1 MSNALA
7 KNGADRE
14 RGGSRKRGRDCERG
28 GGRERRQAVSGG
40 AGTRAASAAVVME
53 AAGGPEVLRLV
64 ERDAPEPGPGQ
75 VLVEVAAAGVNFID
89 TYHRSG
95 LYPVALPFV
104 PGLEGAGTVVAAG
117 PQPSEQGGPNGP
129 SESGGQGKSNEPNG
143 SGRPSGSAP
152 GGPAVGDRVAWVDA
166 CGSYARHAAVAADR
180 AVAVPAGIGLET
192 AAAAMLQG
200 LTAHYLAASCP
211 PLEEGMRVLVH
222 AAAGGTGRLLVQMAK
237 LRGAEVVATV
247 GSAAKA
253 ELARSAGADHVIDY
267 NADDLVAGVV
277 AAVGPDAI
285 DVVYDG
291 VGAATYDAGLELL
304 RRRGTMVTFG
314 NASGP
319 VEPKPPLHLSAK
331 SLWLTRPTLW
341 DYMADGA
348 EYAARTAE
356 LFGWIASGRLDINI
370 SERLGLAE
378 AGRAHELI
386 AGRSNAGKILLIR

>member
-1 MSNALA
+1 MMADA
-7 KNGADRE
+7 GAR
-14 RGGSRKRGRDCERG
+14 
-28 GGRERRQAVSGG
+28 
-40 AGTRAASAAVVME
+40 TASAAVVME

-104 PGLEGAGTVVAAG
+104 PGLEGAGTVVAVG
-117 PQPSEQGGPNGP
+117 PDEPSGPNGPNGP
-129 SESGGQGKSNEPNG
+129 SGPGGP
-143 SGRPSGSAP
+143 AP
-152 GGPAVGDRVAWVDA
+152 GRPAVGDRVAWVDA
-166 CGSYARHAAVAADR
+166 CGSYARHAAVTADR
-180 AVAVPAGIGLET
+180 AVAVPPGIGLET

-200 LTAHYLAASCP
+200 LTAHYLAVSCP

-319 VEPKPPLHLSAK
+319 VESKPPLHLSAK

-356 LFGWIASGRLDINI
+356 LFEWIASGRLEINV
-370 SERLGLAE
+370 SERLELGE

-386 AGRSNAGKILLIR
+386 AGRSNAGKILLIG

>member
-1 MSNALA
+1 MS
-7 KNGADRE
+7 AD
-14 RGGSRKRGRDCERG
+14 
-28 GGRERRQAVSGG
+28 AG
-40 AGTRAASAAVVME
+40 AGARAGSAAVVME
-53 AAGGPEVLRLV
+53 SAGGPEVLRLA
-64 ERDAPEPGPGQ
+64 ERDTPEPGPGR

-95 LYPVALPFV
+95 LYPVALPFT
-104 PGLEGAGTVVAAG
+104 PGLEGAGTVMAAG
-117 PQPSEQGGPNGP
+117 PDVD
-129 SESGGQGKSNEPNG
+129 
-143 SGRPSGSAP
+143 R
-152 GGPAVGDRVAWVDA
+152 PAVGDRVGWVDD

-180 AVAVPAGIGLET
+180 AVPVPDGIGLET
-192 AAAAMLQG
+192 AAAALLQG
-200 LTAHYLAASCP
+200 LTAHYLAVSCP
-211 PLEEGMRVLVH
+211 PLAPGMRVLVH

-267 NADDLVAGVV
+267 NAGELV
-277 AAVGPDAI
+277 AAVVDAVGPEAI

-319 VEPKPPLHLSAK
+319 VAAKPPLHLSAK

-341 DYMADGA
+341 DYMADRV
-348 EYAARTAE
+348 EYEARVVE
-356 LFGWIASGRLDINI
+356 LFEWIASGRVGINI
-370 SERLGLAE
+370 SERLGLEE

-386 AGRSNAGKILLIR
+386 AGRDNAGKILLIP

>member
-1 MSNALA
+1 MST
-7 KNGADRE
+7 G
-14 RGGSRKRGRDCERG
+14 
-28 GGRERRQAVSGG
+28 
-40 AGTRAASAAVVME
+40 AASAAVVLE
-53 AAGGPEVLRLV
+53 APGGPEVLRLT
-64 ERDAPEPGPGQ
+64 ERDVPEPGPGQ

-95 LYPVALPFV
+95 LYPVALPFTL
-104 PGLEGAGTVVAAG
+104 GLEGAGTVVAAG
-117 PQPSEQGGPNGP
+117 PDVD
-129 SESGGQGKSNEPNG
+129 
-143 SGRPSGSAP
+143 R
-152 GGPAVGDRVAWVDA
+152 PAVGDRVGWVGDA
-166 CGSYARHAAVAADR
+166 GAYARHAAVAADR
-180 AVAVPAGIGLET
+180 AVPVPDGIDLET
-192 AAAAMLQG
+192 AAAALLQG
-200 LTAHYLAASCP
+200 LTAHYLAVSCP
-211 PLEEGMRVLVH
+211 PLAEGMRVLVH

-267 NADDLVAGVV
+267 NASDLVAAVV
-277 AAVGPDAI
+277 DAVGPEAV

-319 VEPKPPLHLSAK
+319 VEAKPPLHLSAK

-341 DYMADGA
+341 DYMADQA
-348 EYAARTAE
+348 EYEARTAD
-356 LFGWIASGRLDINI
+356 LFEWIASGQVEINI
-370 SERLGLAE
+370 SERLGLDE

-386 AGRSNAGKILLIR
+386 AGRDNAGKILLIP